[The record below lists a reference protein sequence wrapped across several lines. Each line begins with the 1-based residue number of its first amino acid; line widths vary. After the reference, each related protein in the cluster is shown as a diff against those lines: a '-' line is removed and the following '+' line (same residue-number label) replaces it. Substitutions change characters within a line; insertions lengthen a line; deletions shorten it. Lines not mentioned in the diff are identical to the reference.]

1 MPRHRS
7 RAVRAALLMVALCW
21 RGTSLHA
28 QALTQRGFADGLI
41 AVFPQD
47 APADA
52 VNTIG
57 DVLVREEVFARPAS
71 WLRLAAG
78 FDLRFNTNDQVD
90 QSWRVDI
97 SDRGIQ
103 RPAISVRRLSATLSR
118 GPLTVD
124 VGKQFVRWG
133 KTDIVTP
140 TDRFAPRDFLNVV
153 DSEFLPIA
161 AARAVVQAGRNSLDA
176 IWVPF
181 FTPSRT
187 PLLDERWTVIPSA
200 PAGVAIEDGGA
211 DIPDGSETG
220 VRFAHTG

>member
-90 QSWRVDI
+90 QSWRVDL

-103 RPAISVRRLSATLSR
+103 RPAISVRRLSATLTR

-124 VGKQFVRWG
+124 VGKQFIRWG

-140 TDRFAPRDFLNVV
+140 TDRFAPRDFVNVV
-153 DSEFLPIA
+153 NTEFLAVIGI
-161 AARAVVQAGRNSLDA
+161 RGVVQVGDETFEGVWLPR
-176 IWVPF
+176 
-181 FTPSRT
+181 FTPSRV
-187 PLLDERWTVIPSA
+187 PLLDQRWTV
-200 PAGVAIEDGGA
+200 V
-211 DIPDGSETG
+211 
-220 VRFAHTG
+220 